1 MRVHKESSFKSTSGL
16 RRLSNATR
24 YAMAGLRAAY
34 RHEAAIRQEVA
45 LMLVAV
51 PFGLYFGN
59 GAVEKVLLVGSV
71 SGVFIVELLN
81 SAIEAAVD
89 HTSLEQNLL
98 AARAKD
104 MGAAAVFVSILL
116 TVFVWSLVLLS

>member
-1 MRVHKESSFKSTSGL
+1 
-16 RRLSNATR
+16 
-24 YAMAGLRAAY
+24 
-34 RHEAAIRQEVA
+34 
-45 LMLVAV
+45 MLVAV

-71 SGVFIVELLN
+71 FGVFIVELLN

-89 HTSLEQNLL
+89 HTSLEQDRF

-104 MGAAAVFVSILL
+104 IAAAAVFVSILL
-116 TVFVWSLVLLS
+116 TVFVWALVLLS